1 LIFIIFVFIHQIQSL
16 PMKLL
21 DWIDKNKIN
30 WNYLSINPNAVQLLK
45 ANKDKIDLGYVIRK
59 FKRYRTF
66 TRKSN

>member
-1 LIFIIFVFIHQIQSL
+1 
-16 PMKLL
+16 MKLL

-59 FKRYRTF
+59 FKRY
-66 TRKSN
+66 